1 MINPKF
7 FSKKHE
13 FLTLND
19 VIKYTG
25 AKTELSIDFNSKI
38 YDIATLDYS
47 DETQLTFYSSSRYK
61 NNFQKSNAKYCFA
74 RTNDK
79 KLAPSNMIIIEH
91 DNPYYAYSIIADM
104 FYEVKSY
111 KTRNKMIDDSA
122 IIGKNCIIYPNT
134 YIGSDVVIG
143 DNCVIGPNCSIM
155 PGCEIGNNVTINAN
169 SVISFA
175 IIKENVVIHNGVS
188 IGQDGFGYAFFNNKN
203 HKIIQIG
210 IVEIHNNVEIGAN
223 SCIDR
228 GAINNTIIE
237 DDVKIDNLC
246 QIAHNVVIKKGSVI
260 AGCSAI
266 AGSSEIGNFVQIGG
280 GSNIS
285 GHIKIGDYAKI
296 AGMTGVTKN
305 INSFEVVAGIPA
317 RSMRIWLRNNAKLN
331 KL

>member
-1 MINPKF
+1 MINSKF
-7 FSKKHE
+7 FLKKQE

-19 VIKYTG
+19 IIRVTD
-25 AKTELSIDFNSKI
+25 AKIESSIDLNSKI
-38 YDIATLDYS
+38 YDIATLDNS
-47 DETQLTFYSSSRYK
+47 DETQLTFYSSSKYK
-61 NNFQKSNAKYCFA
+61 DNFQKSCAKYCFA
-74 RTNDK
+74 RGNDK
-79 KLAPSNMIIIEH
+79 KLAPSDMIIIEH
-91 DNPYYAYSIIADM
+91 DDPYYAYSVIADM
-104 FYEVKSY
+104 LYEVKSC
-111 KTRNKMIDDSA
+111 KTTSKMIDDSA
-122 IIGKNCIIYPNT
+122 IIGKNCIISPNT

-237 DDVKIDNLC
+237 DNVKIDNLC

-280 GSNIS
+280 GSNVS

-317 RSMRIWLRNNAKLN
+317 RSMRTWLRNNAKLN